1 MKNIAQKFELPF
13 IRKERINKEVYSF
26 YFEKN
31 NFSFNPGQYVKLTLP
46 VVNPDFRGSSRY
58 FTVSSSP
65 NDHELMITTKIVKS
79 SFKKKLHSLKKGDM
93 VSAFGP
99 IGYFNFNIK
108 NKKNKVFLAGGIGLT
123 PYHSVIETYK
133 KNKAIRVCLFVSFP
147 SKKEIIFHDE
157 LKEIEKENPNIKII
171 YTLTKEKVSGFE
183 NGRIDKEMLLK
194 YCSDYKR
201 SEFFIVGSVA
211 FERNFLA
218 ILKEMGISEENVF
231 SENFPGY

>member
-1 MKNIAQKFELPF
+1 MKSIAQKFELPF
-13 IRKERINKEVYSF
+13 IRKERINKGVYSF

-46 VVNPDFRGSSRY
+46 VINPDFRGSSRY

-65 NDHELMITTKIVKS
+65 SDHELAITTKIIKS

-93 VSAFGP
+93 VSALGP
-99 IGYFNFNIK
+99 IGYFNFSIK
-108 NKKNKVFLAGGIGLT
+108 NKKNKVFLAGGIGIT
-123 PYHSVIETYK
+123 PYYSIIRTYK
-133 KNKAIRVCLFVSFP
+133 KIKSIRICLIVSFS
-147 SKKEIIFHDE
+147 SKKEIIFYDE
-157 LKEIEKENPNIKII
+157 LRKIEKENPNIKII

-183 NGRIDKEMLLK
+183 NGRIDKEMILK
-194 YCSDYKR
+194 YCPDYKR

-211 FERNFLA
+211 FEQNFLA
-218 ILKEMGISEENVF
+218 ILKEIGIKEKNIF